1 MNWSQFAKAA
11 PDLAKAG
18 EERFERWSLILLGSV
33 RKDGTPRISPVE
45 PLIVGGELLL
55 GMMWQSKKALDLLR
69 EPRCLVHSIITD
81 RKGNEGEFKLRGR
94 ARDIADPGTSSPS
107 RSSTRRSSPSRVSRS
122 PCRPGPDHRSRLAG
136 LLRRLGR
143 GLRLDLGRD
152 LDAAAG
158 HLCDR
163 LRGVDGAVPTLFDEV
178 A

>member
-1 MNWSQFAKAA
+1 MVERKEEALNWNEFAQAP

-18 EERFERWSLILLGSV
+18 EERFERWGLILLGSV

-94 ARDIADPGTSSPS
+94 ARDIGATDVREAYAKALFEKIGWRPEEPEWHLFAIDIEHAALIVFENEQKTVQTWPRPS
-107 RSSTRRSSPSRVSRS
+107 ALSGARV
-122 PCRPGPDHRSRLAG
+122 P
-136 LLRRLGR
+136 
-143 GLRLDLGRD
+143 
-152 LDAAAG
+152 
-158 HLCDR
+158 
-163 LRGVDGAVPTLFDEV
+163 
-178 A
+178 